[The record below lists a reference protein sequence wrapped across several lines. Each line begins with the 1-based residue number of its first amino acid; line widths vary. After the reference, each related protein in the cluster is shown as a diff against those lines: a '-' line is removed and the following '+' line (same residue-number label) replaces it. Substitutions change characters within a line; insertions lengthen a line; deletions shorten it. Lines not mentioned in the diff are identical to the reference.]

1 MAEKQRLVL
10 EKAPLQGLVAETTSL
25 VLEMAPLQ
33 GLVAAILRLVLEMAP
48 LQGLEIE
55 KWEMRYLFTPI
66 MMLTVRSCMTIIW
79 LIVKPSMKKV
89 T

>member
-1 MAEKQRLVL
+1 MTPRQGLEAEKQRLVL
-10 EKAPLQGLVAETTSL
+10 EMAPRQGLVAD
-25 VLEMAPLQ
+25 
-33 GLVAAILRLVLEMAP
+33 ILRLVLKMAL

-66 MMLTVRSCMTIIW
+66 MMLTVRSSMTIIW
-79 LIVKPSMKKV
+79 LIVKSSMKKV